1 MARKPKTTTTR
12 ATSDPR
18 RATAKMPSASAVR
31 DAAIECATLEEAAER
46 LRAGVGTLLKT
57 RARSN
62 AWERGRL
69 LRRVQEVA
77 GTTYVV
83 VEAADK
89 LMGTAKGAFAKLYA
103 RDREVRDLWDSKRFA
118 LLLATEQGFAARV
131 QDGDLK
137 AIAAVEALFSARRPE
152 PEDVDFERLPP
163 AEMERATGVNHRQL
177 NRWAKEHGL
186 WRAADGSY
194 SLPRFVAWV
203 RQWEVRKLGAQAA
216 GRPVDGESALERL
229 RRLQGDEIEG
239 RVYQRTDVIAML
251 RTRAAWLTQL
261 LSEARAEQWAHEHE
275 GQTAAQLKGAYITAF
290 ETLRRRWCDWPEELP
305 LPPAA
310 KQKVEEA
317 LTLLTQEPS
326 G

>member
-1 MARKPKTTTTR
+1 
-12 ATSDPR
+12 
-18 RATAKMPSASAVR
+18 MPSASAVR

-46 LRAGVGTLLKT
+46 LGAGVGTLLKT

-69 LRRVQEVA
+69 LRRVREVA

-89 LMGTAKGAFAKLYA
+89 LLKMGKGEFARLYA
-103 RDREVRDLWDSKRFA
+103 RDAEVREVWDSERFG

-137 AIAAVEALFSARRPE
+137 AIAAVEALFAPRRPE
-152 PEDVDFERLPP
+152 AAEVDFEHLSPS
-163 AEMERATGVNHRQL
+163 EMARATGLAHQQL

-186 WRAADGSY
+186 YRAADGTY

-310 KQKVEEA
+310 KQKIEEA